1 MSLNSVN
8 GKSYFFEAMN
18 AGAGKSRNLSKD
30 RQDAFSGNLKEMMQ
44 ESEEHAAEKES
55 GVKNRTSVQVDY
67 QYGRAAASIRLYQN
81 GRVGM
86 GGLLECE
93 SRHIS
98 YSESDVA
105 RAFVTEGY
113 TLKAKV
119 IMEEHLVYIEQVS
132 EDGSSRAYEVNPLKI
147 SENTENPIEQIAAE
161 AWEKTREM
169 LNGGVFTEWDPYAGE
184 PEDETAEIL
193 TFEEMLQ
200 DFRDF
205 VEKRLKEGPPK
216 IQIGGSEFSQKEW
229 EQLLKKIDKD
239 IDAYKEEL
247 RARVRKRNG
256 QKVLAKE
263 AGSAA
268 EAGLPE
274 GFGEVKADSPA
285 AESQKKESPGISEN
299 EAKESPAISE
309 NEAIES
315 PGVPERGRSFQSRL
329 AGGKRAPYSYL
340 KDETGNITYHGVTF
354 VCEDEKQRI
363 CLGDMSNPN
372 NVLRIPL
379 SGGGSLCVN
388 RDNLSDLVKAI
399 DMFSPED
406 IARIL
411 QAIAKDAKAR
421 EAEVEIKKASLEA
434 F

>member
-18 AGAGKSRNLSKD
+18 AGAGKSRNLRKD
-30 RQDAFSGNLKEMMQ
+30 RNDAFSGNLKEMMQ
-44 ESEEHAAEKES
+44 ETEEHEAEKES
-55 GVKNRTSVQVDY
+55 GVKNTTSVQVDY

-93 SRHIS
+93 SRQIS

-169 LNGGVFTEWDPYAGE
+169 LNGGVFTEWDLYAGE

-205 VEKRLKEGPPK
+205 VEKRLKDGPPK
-216 IQIGGSEFSQKEW
+216 IQTGGSEFSQKEW

-247 RARVRKRNG
+247 RERIRKRNG
-256 QKVLAKE
+256 QKVL
-263 AGSAA
+263 
-268 EAGLPE
+268 
-274 GFGEVKADSPA
+274 
-285 AESQKKESPGISEN
+285 
-299 EAKESPAISE
+299 AKESPAISE

-315 PGVPERGRSFQSRL
+315 PGVSEKETVEETGQSEDTAVDNSARRAQRGNSFQARL

-421 EAEVEIKKASLEA
+421 EAEMEIKKASLEA

>member
-8 GKSYFFEAMN
+8 GKSFFFDKMN
-18 AGAGKSRNLSKD
+18 AGAGKNKSLGKD
-30 RQDAFSGNLKEMMQ
+30 RRDAFSGSLKEMMQ
-44 ESEEHAAEKES
+44 ETEEQAAENDR
-55 GVKNRTSVQVDY
+55 GVKGRSNVQIDY
-67 QYGRAAASIRLYQN
+67 QYGYAAAGIKIYQN
-81 GRVGM
+81 GRVGA
-86 GGLLECE
+86 GALLECE

-119 IMEEHLVYIEQVS
+119 IMEEHLVYIEQVN

-147 SENTENPIEQIAAE
+147 SENTENPVEQIAAE

-169 LNGGVFTEWDPYAGE
+169 LNGGMFTEWNPDAEDQDGE
-184 PEDETAEIL
+184 EAEIL
-193 TFEEMLQ
+193 SFEEMLQ
-200 DFRDF
+200 EFHEF
-205 VEKRLKEGPPK
+205 VKRRIKEGPPK

-247 RARVRKRNG
+247 RERIRKRNE
-256 QKVLAKE
+256 QKMLAE
-263 AGSAA
+263 DAGSATA
-268 EAGLPE
+268 MENQAG
-274 GFGEVKADSPA
+274 GGEIKESLAALESEE
-285 AESQKKESPGISEN
+285 AESPSITEN
-299 EAKESPAISE
+299 EALESHA
-309 NEAIES
+309 A
-315 PGVPERGRSFQSRL
+315 VQRGNSFQARL

-340 KDETGNITYHGVTF
+340 KDEAGNITYHGVTF

-363 CLGDMSNPN
+363 CLGDMSDPN

-411 QAIAKDAKAR
+411 QAIAKDAKTR
-421 EAEVEIKKASLEA
+421 ETELEIKKTSLEA